1 MFSRGVSKQPDLTKL
16 LTYENDLDSL
26 CFESMASTPSW
37 ARESHEPVAVDQAAQ
52 EHGKRDVLGPL
63 LDHNENY
70 NHIHSKCKAS
80 VEHVAANKKG
90 PTLPS
95 GRKQRAA
102 QESARGALT
111 STSLAPTFI
120 EKSADCAVY
129 DRKKGSKK
137 KVRAGKKPVE
147 VTKGSPGWKEN
158 NPGKVAETSSN
169 HACEEEFAQANAELQ
184 RGILMCQEKLVKSKN
199 KGLNGNMFAVGP
211 RKGKENE
218 SCEDKQNR
226 SVVDCS
232 GVQSMLQS
240 LRLGDNRENEYK
252 TKRTPVCHE
261 YNQEEDLNDTNRCPC
276 DRVGNCTE
284 RRHIRFDDDGNI
296 LPHSPGDH
304 HQSIES
310 TIIIGS
316 DLALPAK
323 EELGLSKLRGLPTP
337 KGTHVRFS

>member
-1 MFSRGVSKQPDLTKL
+1 
-16 LTYENDLDSL
+16 
-26 CFESMASTPSW
+26 MASTPSW
-37 ARESHEPVAVDQAAQ
+37 ARESHAHVAVDQAAQ
-52 EHGKRDVLGPL
+52 EPGKRNVSGPL
-63 LDHNENY
+63 LDHNQNH
-70 NHIHSKCKAS
+70 NHIHRKCKAS

-111 STSLAPTFI
+111 SSLVPTFI
-120 EKSADCAVY
+120 EKSAGCSVR

-137 KVRAGKKPVE
+137 KCRAGKKPVE

-169 HACEEEFAQANAELQ
+169 HACEEEFAQANAPELQ
-184 RGILMCQEKLVKSKN
+184 RGILLCQENMLKSRN
-199 KGLNGNMFAVGP
+199 KGLNGNTLAAGP

-232 GVQSMLQS
+232 CVQSMLQS

-252 TKRTPVCHE
+252 IERTPVCHE
-261 YNQEEDLNDTNRCPC
+261 YKQEEDQNDTNRCPC
-276 DRVGNCTE
+276 DRVGYCTE

-296 LPHSPGDH
+296 LPHSPGDN
-304 HQSIES
+304 HQGIES
-310 TIIIGS
+310 IISIGS
-316 DLALPAK
+316 NLALPAK

-337 KGTHVRFS
+337 KGTHIRFS